1 LVDTMHER
9 KAMLAQ
15 MADAVVALPGGCG
28 TMEELME
35 IITWKKLGIFTKPI
49 VILNIEGYF
58 DELLFMLKKAVSE
71 HFMRPEHQSMWQV
84 VDRPD
89 QVVEAITNA
98 FQWNSADRQWAV
110 M

>member
-1 LVDTMHER
+1 
-9 KAMLAQ
+9 
-15 MADAVVALPGGCG
+15 
-28 TMEELME
+28 
-35 IITWKKLGIFTKPI
+35 
-49 VILNIEGYF
+49 LNIEGYF

-71 HFMRPEHQSMWQV
+71 HFMRPEHESMWQV